1 MAGHFWLSGI
11 ILQILNIFAMRPCK
25 STYARPVP
33 GAYVP
38 YVVVLTTIYLL
49 PLKLSLLS
57 QLLEECREHSAAFVT
72 ADAYICLHLMIKLL
86 HLQ

>member
-11 ILQILNIFAMRPCK
+11 ILQILNIFAMRPCR
-25 STYARPVP
+25 STCARPIP
-33 GAYVP
+33 GAYMP

-49 PLKLSLLS
+49 PLMLALLS
-57 QLLEECREHSAAFVT
+57 QLLEKSRKHGAAFVA
-72 ADAYICLHLMIKLL
+72 ADTYICLHLMIKLL

>member
-33 GAYVP
+33 RAYMP

-49 PLKLSLLS
+49 SLKLALLS
-57 QLLEECREHSAAFVT
+57 QLLEKGREHGAAFVT
-72 ADAYICLHLMIKLL
+72 TDAYICLHLMIKLL